1 MQVKFILTNRFWT
14 KRWWSENVWSTEL
27 EVISLNEKIDCK
39 NKKTTTKE
47 KKQDVQNATFHLK
60 TQFAIL
66 TDLKTILW

>member
-1 MQVKFILTNRFWT
+1 MRRLIAKT
-14 KRWWSENVWSTEL
+14 K
-27 EVISLNEKIDCK
+27 KQQ
-39 NKKTTTKE
+39 KK

>member
-14 KRWWSENVWSTEL
+14 KRRWSENFWSTEL
-27 EVISLNEKIDCK
+27 EVISLNEKIDRK
-39 NKKTTTKE
+39 NKKTTTKG